1 MARKI
6 GIKDIENLSVG
17 AAILGT
23 GGGGDPYIGKL
34 MAIDAIKK
42 HGEVN
47 LISPEEVPDS
57 ECVIPTGM
65 MGAPTILIEKVPN
78 GNEIME
84 ALQIL
89 EKYINIWKTSSNILK
104 SILPNMKQY
113 IPKYF
118 SLLSMVDMLFSS
130 LMFWLFVCLQFSL

>member
-1 MARKI
+1 MVRKI
-6 GIKDIENLSVG
+6 GINDIENLSVG

-34 MAIDAIKK
+34 MAIDAIKN
-42 HGEVN
+42 HGEVD

-57 ECVIPTGM
+57 ACVIPTGM

-78 GNEIME
+78 GNETMQ

-89 EKYINIWKTSSNILK
+89 EKYINKPRHIEIQIWGFYRILQV
-104 SILPNMKQY
+104 SVLRP
-113 IPKYF
+113 
-118 SLLSMVDMLFSS
+118 L
-130 LMFWLFVCLQFSL
+130 CCTTRR